1 MLRWLSGLRVALSSL
16 VRRRR
21 LDDELDEEMQYHLDR
36 QIDEGVKA
44 GLTPDEAR
52 YAALRAMG
60 PVAKSKEE
68 SRDLRT
74 GAMIEQ
80 FFGDLRY
87 AARAL
92 LRTPGFSVLAV
103 VILALGIGAN
113 TAVFSVVNGV
123 LLKPLPYPDADRIVA
138 VRTAALTTG
147 QINPLITLANFRDWR
162 DQSTSFDAM
171 ASYRGGEA
179 PITPGDTAEYGRH
192 ANVDRQLFRVL
203 GIEPAIGRSFLPE
216 DVAPDTGQL
225 VALISHGYWQTRFGA
240 DPGILKRTMRVG
252 NGLRA
257 IVGVMPPGFQ
267 FPNQTDVWTPQ
278 PETRTANRTSHSFLG
293 VARLKPGVPLEA
305 AQVEL
310 NTVAAR
316 LEQQYPDSNKGRG
329 VVIVP
334 LQDVLV
340 GDVRFTLYFLW
351 GIVGVV
357 LLIAC
362 ANTATLLLGNAIART
377 SEIAVRAALGASRGR
392 LIRQLVTESL
402 LLALVAGTVGI
413 LLAHWGARVL
423 VTLTPADVIRLTD
436 TSLDGRVLA
445 FTLAASIVTS
455 VLFGLVPAL
464 PRVQGRPGRRRQTG
478 RYTCRDGPA
487 SDPHARSACRL
498 RDRARRRASDRRR
511 VAGEK
516 LDGVAPRRFG
526 IPAGERAGDASDR
539 RSYAG

>member
-1 MLRWLSGLRVALSSL
+1 MLRWLTGLRVALRSL

-162 DQSTSFDAM
+162 DQSTSFEAM
-171 ASYRGGEA
+171 ATYRGGEA
-179 PITPGDTAEYGRH
+179 PMTPGDTAEYGRH

-252 NGLRA
+252 NSLRA

-278 PETRTANRTSHSFLG
+278 PETRTASRTSHSFLG
-293 VARLKPGVPLEA
+293 VARLKPGVSIE
-305 AQVEL
+305 V
-310 NTVAAR
+310 
-316 LEQQYPDSNKGRG
+316 
-329 VVIVP
+329 
-334 LQDVLV
+334 
-340 GDVRFTLYFLW
+340 
-351 GIVGVV
+351 
-357 LLIAC
+357 
-362 ANTATLLLGNAIART
+362 
-377 SEIAVRAALGASRGR
+377 GASRA
-392 LIRQLVTESL
+392 E
-402 LLALVAGTVGI
+402 
-413 LLAHWGARVL
+413 H
-423 VTLTPADVIRLTD
+423 
-436 TSLDGRVLA
+436 
-445 FTLAASIVTS
+445 
-455 VLFGLVPAL
+455 
-464 PRVQGRPGRRRQTG
+464 GRRE
-478 RYTCRDGPA
+478 
-487 SDPHARSACRL
+487 ARATVPGQQQ
-498 RDRARRRASDRRR
+498 RARRRHRPAAGRPGGRCAFHALFLVGHRRR
-511 VAGEK
+511 GAVDRLRQYGHAPARQRHRAHERDRGPRGTGRESRAAHPATGDREFAAGARCRH
-516 LDGVAPRRFG
+516 GWH
-526 IPAGERAGDASDR
+526 PAGVLGSARAGDPD
-539 RSYAG
+539 AG

>member
-1 MLRWLSGLRVALSSL
+1 MLRWLSGLRVALTSL

-74 GAMIEQ
+74 GALIEQ

-87 AARAL
+87 AARTL

-162 DQSTSFDAM
+162 DQSSSFDAM

-267 FPNQTDVWTPQ
+267 FPEPDRRLDASTGDANGQPYEPQ
-278 PETRTANRTSHSFLG
+278 FPRGRAIEAG
-293 VARLKPGVPLEA
+293 CPAR
-305 AQVEL
+305 
-310 NTVAAR
+310 
-316 LEQQYPDSNKGRG
+316 GR
-329 VVIVP
+329 
-334 LQDVLV
+334 
-340 GDVRFTLYFLW
+340 
-351 GIVGVV
+351 
-357 LLIAC
+357 
-362 ANTATLLLGNAIART
+362 
-377 SEIAVRAALGASRGR
+377 ASRAEHGR
-392 LIRQLVTESL
+392 CEPR
-402 LLALVAGTVGI
+402 ATV
-413 LLAHWGARVL
+413 
-423 VTLTPADVIRLTD
+423 
-436 TSLDGRVLA
+436 
-445 FTLAASIVTS
+445 
-455 VLFGLVPAL
+455 
-464 PRVQGRPGRRRQTG
+464 PGQQQ
-478 RYTCRDGPA
+478 
-487 SDPHARSACRL
+487 
-498 RDRARRRASDRRR
+498 RARRRRHAAAGRPGWGRALHALFLVGHRRR
-511 VAGEK
+511 GAVDCLRQYGHAPARQRHRAHERNRGPRGPGCESRAARPATGDGEFAAG
-516 LDGVAPRRFG
+516 ARCRRG
-526 IPAGERAGDASDR
+526 WHSAGALGSARTGDTDAG
-539 RSYAG
+539 